1 MACCGQSR
9 AAYGYDEVRSLPQV
23 PAPAAAE
30 RTGGGA
36 PPAATAAAPGAV
48 RLRFTGQAR
57 VRVQGPA
64 SGSQYVFSG
73 DDPVRAVDA
82 ADVEGLVGTGYFR
95 RAY

>member
-9 AAYGYDEVRSLPQV
+9 AAYNYDEVRTLPEV
-23 PAPAAAE
+23 PARAAPE
-30 RTGGGA
+30 RTGGGD
-36 PPAATAAAPGAV
+36 PVAAAAAGTV

-64 SGSQYVFSG
+64 SGAQYVFSG
-73 DDPVRAVDA
+73 DDPVGAVAA
-82 ADVEGLVGTGYFR
+82 ADVDGLVGTGYFR